1 MTQLE
6 SGVCVVTG
14 AASGIGRELAGA
26 FGAEGMRVV
35 LADVNESLLA
45 RAVSELSDSGVE
57 CVAQVTDVR
66 DPLSV
71 ERLADATMERFGG
84 IRVACNNAGVSTMG
98 KQWEISAE
106 DWDWVIG
113 VCLGGVVNGVRSFVP
128 RMLAQGGPAH
138 VVNTAS
144 MGGLL
149 TGAYIGPYAAAK
161 HGVIGLSKGLRAE
174 LGGTEIG
181 VTVVCPGMV
190 NTPILE
196 AIRAHMDSIGAGGG
210 EEVEFMF
217 DVLESGLETGM
228 SAETAAAMVV
238 AAVKADQFW
247 VLPNG
252 EEHLPSVQVDFD
264 EMLASAAAQRTEPA

>member
-14 AASGIGRELAGA
+14 AASGIGRALAGA

-45 RAVSELSDSGVE
+45 EVVSELSDSGVE

-66 DPLSV
+66 DPASV
-71 ERLADATMERFGG
+71 DRLAEATVERFGSV
-84 IRVACNNAGVSTMG
+84 RVVCNNAGVSTMG
-98 KQWEISAE
+98 TQWEISAE
-106 DWDWVIG
+106 DWGWVIG

-161 HGVIGLSKGLRAE
+161 HGVVGLSKGLRAE
-174 LGGTEIG
+174 LAGTEIG

-196 AIRAHMDSIGAGGG
+196 GIRSHMDSIGAGGG

-228 SAETAAAMVV
+228 SAEAAAAMVV

-252 EEHLPSVQVDFD
+252 EEHLPSVQADFD
-264 EMLASAAAQRTEPA
+264 EMLASVGPPKAELV